1 MDSLYGPEA
10 TTSQIYDDLVKP
22 LVPWAWGGGIGTM
35 FAYGQTS
42 SGKTLT
48 VSGLERHVAD
58 TLMDGSLEG
67 ERKISVSIIELA
79 GQTAYGKAS
88 IASRLSV
95 LTIVSHYHL
104 QTSSTTAS
112 RFPSWRTHLV

>member
-1 MDSLYGPEA
+1 MDRLYGPA
-10 TTSQIYDDLVKP
+10 VTTSQIYDELVQP

-67 ERKISVSIIELA
+67 ERNISISIIELA
-79 GQTAYGKAS
+79 GQTAFGKPT
-88 IASRLSV
+88 V
-95 LTIVSHYHL
+95 LPKHDSG
-104 QTSSTTAS
+104 
-112 RFPSWRTHLV
+112 